1 MRNLSTYAVEV
12 EISPPPP
19 RRWRG
24 QRDYIALDFKE
35 SESDMNILFIS
46 PEVFPFAKTGGLADV
61 AGALPE
67 AIAKKDHKASVI
79 MPYYG
84 LVKKNGF
91 KPALFKKNI
100 PLRINNREE
109 FFSLLLLKHNGVD
122 AYFIEKNEYYDREF
136 LYGTPQGDYQDNAFR
151 FGFYAKAI
159 LASLPYIG
167 RQDVLHCN
175 DWQSGLAP
183 LYIRAHHKND
193 PMLNGTKILFTIH
206 NMAYQ
211 GLFIKDVAPYLDIP
225 WNLFTQAGVEFW
237 DKLSFMKAGIVFSDA
252 ISTVSKGY
260 SKEILTPEF
269 GCGLDGLLK
278 TREKDLH
285 GIVNGV
291 DYSVWNPATDKFI
304 AKKFDA
310 NDLNGKAEC
319 KKDLAGSF
327 GIAYNAKRPLI
338 AMITRLAEQ
347 KGIDLVVNIM
357 KDIVRDSDFVI
368 LGFGD
373 EKYNKIF
380 KDLVKKYKGKVGV
393 SITFDNALSHKI
405 EAGADMFLMPSRYEP
420 CGLNQM
426 YSLKYAT
433 VPVVRAVG
441 GLDDTIQHF
450 NPSAK
455 KGNGFK
461 FKDATNGALL
471 GAIKDGVATFKNKKL
486 WDALL
491 KNCVACDY
499 SWESSAEQ
507 YLKLYKN
514 L

>member
-1 MRNLSTYAVEV
+1 
-12 EISPPPP
+12 
-19 RRWRG
+19 
-24 QRDYIALDFKE
+24 
-35 SESDMNILFIS
+35 MNILFIS

-61 AGALPE
+61 VGALPE
-67 AIAKKDHKASVI
+67 AIAKKGHKASTI
-79 MPYYG
+79 LPYYQ

-91 KPALFKKNI
+91 KPVPFKKNI
-100 PLRINNREE
+100 SVRINNREE
-109 FFSLLLLKHNGVD
+109 LFNLLLLKHNGVD
-122 AYFIEKNEYYDREF
+122 VYFIEKNEYYDREF
-136 LYGTPQGDYQDNAFR
+136 LYGTPQSDYQDNAFR

-159 LASLPYIG
+159 LASIPYIG
-167 RQDVLHCN
+167 KQDIFHCN
-175 DWQSGLAP
+175 DWQSGLVP
-183 LYIRAHHKND
+183 LYIKTHHKDD
-193 PMLNGTKILFTIH
+193 PMFNKVKILFTIH

-211 GLFIKDVAPYLDIP
+211 GLFVKDVIPYLDIS
-225 WNLFTQAGVEFW
+225 WDLFVPSGVEFW
-237 DKLSFMKAGIVFSDA
+237 DKLSFMKAGMVFSDA

-269 GCGLDGLLK
+269 GCGLDGLL
-278 TREKDLH
+278 REKEKNLY
-285 GIVNGV
+285 GIINGV
-291 DYSVWNPATDKFI
+291 DYSVWSPDVDKFI
-304 AKKFDA
+304 AEKYDK
-310 NDLNGKAEC
+310 NDLSGKAAC
-319 KKDLAGSF
+319 KKDLAGVF
-327 GIAYNAKRPLI
+327 EIKYNAKRPLI

-357 KDIVRDSDFVI
+357 KDILKESDFVI

-373 EKYNKIF
+373 EKYNNIF
-380 KDLVKKYKGKVGV
+380 QDLTKKHKGKVGV
-393 SITFDNALSHKI
+393 SIKFDNALSHKI

-441 GLDDTIQHF
+441 GLDDTIQNF
-450 NPSAK
+450 NPATK

-461 FKDATNGALL
+461 FKDATNEAFL
-471 GAIKDGVATFKNKKL
+471 GSIKDAIATFRNKKL
-486 WDALL
+486 WDTLL
-491 KNCVACDY
+491 KNCVSCDY

>member
-1 MRNLSTYAVEV
+1 
-12 EISPPPP
+12 
-19 RRWRG
+19 
-24 QRDYIALDFKE
+24 
-35 SESDMNILFIS
+35 MNILFIS

-61 AGALPE
+61 AGSLPE
-67 AIAKKDHKASVI
+67 AIAKKGHKASTI
-79 MPYYG
+79 LPYYQ
-84 LVKKNGF
+84 LVRKNGF
-91 KPALFKKNI
+91 KPVVFKKNI

-109 FFSLLLLKHNGVD
+109 SFNLLLLKHNGVD
-122 AYFIEKNEYYDREF
+122 VYFIEKNEYYDREF

-159 LASLPYIG
+159 LASIPYIG
-167 RQDVLHCN
+167 RQDVFHCN
-175 DWQSGLAP
+175 DWQSGLVP
-183 LYIRAHHKND
+183 LYIKTHHKDD
-193 PMLNGTKILFTIH
+193 PLFNNVKILFTIH

-211 GLFIKDVAPYLDIP
+211 GLFVKDVAPYLDIS
-225 WNLFTQAGVEFW
+225 WDLFNQDGVEFW

-278 TREKDLH
+278 SKEKDLY

-291 DYSVWNPATDKFI
+291 DYSVWNPALDQFI
-304 AKKFDA
+304 AKKF
-310 NDLNGKAEC
+310 NESDLKGKIEC
-319 KKDLAGSF
+319 KKDLAESF
-327 GIAYNAKRPLI
+327 EIKYNAKRPII

-357 KDIVRDSDFVI
+357 KNILKDSDFVI
-368 LGFGD
+368 LGFGE
-373 EKYNKIF
+373 EKYNNIF
-380 KDLVKKYKGKVGV
+380 KDLAKKYKGKVGV
-393 SITFDNALSHKI
+393 SIKFDNALSHKM
-405 EAGADMFLMPSRYEP
+405 EAGSDMFLMPSRYEP

-441 GLDDTIQHF
+441 GLDDTIHNF
-450 NPSAK
+450 NPATK

-461 FKDATNGALL
+461 FKDATNEAFL
-471 GAIKDGVATFKNKKL
+471 GAIKEAVATFKDKKL
-486 WDALL
+486 WDKLL
-491 KNCVACDY
+491 KNCVSCDF

-507 YLKLYKN
+507 YIKLYKN
-514 L
+514 LS

>member
-1 MRNLSTYAVEV
+1 
-12 EISPPPP
+12 
-19 RRWRG
+19 
-24 QRDYIALDFKE
+24 
-35 SESDMNILFIS
+35 MNILFIS

-61 AGALPE
+61 AGSLPE
-67 AIAKKDHKASVI
+67 AVAKKGHKASTI
-79 MPYYG
+79 LPYYQ
-84 LVKKNGF
+84 LVRKNGF
-91 KPALFKKNI
+91 KPVVFKKNI

-109 FFSLLLLKHNGVD
+109 SFNLLLLKHNGVD
-122 AYFIEKNEYYDREF
+122 VYFIEKNEYYDREF

-159 LASLPYIG
+159 LASIPYIG
-167 RQDVLHCN
+167 RQDVFHCN
-175 DWQSGLAP
+175 DWQSGLVP
-183 LYIRAHHKND
+183 LYIKAHHKDD
-193 PMLNGTKILFTIH
+193 PLFSNVKILFTIH

-211 GLFIKDVAPYLDIP
+211 GLFVKDVVPYLDIS
-225 WNLFTQAGVEFW
+225 WDLFNQDGVEFW
-237 DKLSFMKAGIVFSDA
+237 DKLSFMKAGMVFSDA

-278 TREKDLH
+278 SREKDLY

-291 DYSVWNPATDKFI
+291 DYSIWNPAVDQFI
-304 AKKFDA
+304 AKKF
-310 NDLNGKAEC
+310 NEKDLKGKIEC
-319 KKDLAGSF
+319 KKDLAESF
-327 GIAYNAKRPLI
+327 EIKYNAKRPII

-357 KDIVRDSDFVI
+357 KDLLKDSDFVI
-368 LGFGD
+368 LGFGE

-380 KDLVKKYKGKVGV
+380 QEMAKKYKGKVGV
-393 SITFDNALSHKI
+393 SIKFDNALSHKM
-405 EAGADMFLMPSRYEP
+405 EAGSDMFLMPSRYEP

-441 GLDDTIQHF
+441 GLDDTIHNF
-450 NPSAK
+450 NPATK

-461 FKDATNGALL
+461 FKDATNKAFL
-471 GAIKDGVATFKNKKL
+471 GAIKKAVAAFKDKKL
-486 WDALL
+486 WDELL
-491 KNCVACDY
+491 KNCVSCDF

>member
-1 MRNLSTYAVEV
+1 M
-12 EISPPPP
+12 
-19 RRWRG
+19 
-24 QRDYIALDFKE
+24 K
-35 SESDMNILFIS
+35 MNILFIS

-61 AGALPE
+61 VGALPE
-67 AIAKKDHKASVI
+67 AIAKKGHKASTI
-79 MPYYG
+79 MPLYQ

-91 KPALFKKNI
+91 KPVMFKKNI
-100 PLRINNREE
+100 SLRINNREE
-109 FFSLLLLKHNGVD
+109 FFNLLLLKHNGVD
-122 AYFIEKNEYYDREF
+122 VYFIEKNEYYDREF

-151 FGFYAKAI
+151 FGFYAMAI
-159 LASLPYIG
+159 LASIPYIG
-167 RQDVLHCN
+167 RQDVFHCN
-175 DWQSGLAP
+175 DWQSGLVP
-183 LYIRAHHKND
+183 LYIKAHHKDD
-193 PMLNGTKILFTIH
+193 PLFNNVKVLFTIH

-211 GLFIKDVAPYLDIP
+211 GLFIKDVVPYLDIS
-225 WNLFTQAGVEFW
+225 WDLFNQAGVEFW

-260 SKEILTPEF
+260 SKEILISEF

-278 TREKDLH
+278 SREKDLY

-291 DYSVWNPATDKFI
+291 DYSVWNPAVDQFI
-304 AKKFDA
+304 AKKF
-310 NDLNGKAEC
+310 NEKDLKGKIEC
-319 KKDLAGSF
+319 KKDLAKSF
-327 GIAYNAKRPLI
+327 EIKYNANRPII

-357 KDIVRDSDFVI
+357 KDILKDSDFVI

-373 EKYNKIF
+373 EKYNNIF
-380 KDLVKKYKGKVGV
+380 KDLAKKYKGKVGV
-393 SITFDNALSHKI
+393 SIKFDNALSHKM

-441 GLDDTIQHF
+441 GLDDTIQNF
-450 NPSAK
+450 NSSTK

-461 FKDATNGALL
+461 FKDATNEALL
-471 GAIKDGVATFKNKKL
+471 GAIKEAVAVFKSKKL
-486 WDALL
+486 WDELL
-491 KNCVACDY
+491 KNCVACDF

>member
-1 MRNLSTYAVEV
+1 
-12 EISPPPP
+12 
-19 RRWRG
+19 
-24 QRDYIALDFKE
+24 
-35 SESDMNILFIS
+35 MNILLIS

-67 AIAKKDHKASVI
+67 ALAKKGHKVSVAL
-79 MPYYG
+79 PYYQ

-91 KPALFKKNI
+91 KPVLFKKNI
-100 PLRINNREE
+100 SLRINNREE
-109 FFSLLLLKHNGVD
+109 LFNLLLLKHNGVD
-122 AYFIEKNEYYDREF
+122 IYFIEKNEYYDREF

-151 FGFYAKAI
+151 FAFYAKAI
-159 LASLPYIG
+159 LASIKDIG
-167 RQDVLHCN
+167 KQDIYHCN
-175 DWQSGLAP
+175 DWQSGLIP
-183 LYIRAHHKND
+183 LYIKTHYKGD
-193 PMLNGTKILFTIH
+193 PMFNNVKVLFTIH

-211 GLFIKDVAPYLDIP
+211 GLFVKDVVPYLDIS
-225 WNLFTQAGVEFW
+225 WDLFTPFGVEFW
-237 DKLSFMKAGIVFSDA
+237 DKLSFMKAGIIFSDA

-260 SKEILTPEF
+260 SKEILSSEF

-278 TREKDLH
+278 SREKDLY
-285 GIVNGV
+285 GITNGV
-291 DYSVWNPATDKFI
+291 DYSLRNPAIDKFI
-304 AKKFDA
+304 ARKYDER
-310 NDLNGKAEC
+310 DLSGKAEC
-319 KKDLAGSF
+319 KKDLAKAF
-327 GIAYNAKRPLI
+327 KIKYNARRPLI

-357 KDIVRDSDFVI
+357 KDILKEADFVI

-373 EKYNKIF
+373 EKYNNIF
-380 KDLVKKYKGKVGV
+380 KGLAKKYKGRVGV
-393 SITFDNALSHKI
+393 SVKFDNALSHKI

-441 GLDDTIQHF
+441 GLDDTIQNF
-450 NPSAK
+450 NAATK

-461 FKDATNGALL
+461 FKDATNGALS
-471 GAIKDGVATFKNKKL
+471 GAIKDAVTVFKNKKL
-486 WDALL
+486 WGGLL
-491 KNCVACDY
+491 KNCVACGY

>member
-1 MRNLSTYAVEV
+1 ML
-12 EISPPPP
+12 
-19 RRWRG
+19 
-24 QRDYIALDFKE
+24 
-35 SESDMNILFIS
+35 MNILFIS

-61 AGALPE
+61 AGSLPE
-67 AIAKKDHKASVI
+67 AIAKKGHKASTI
-79 MPYYG
+79 LPYYQ
-84 LVKKNGF
+84 LVRKNGF
-91 KPALFKKNI
+91 KPVVFKKNI
-100 PLRINNREE
+100 SLRINNREE
-109 FFSLLLLKHNGVD
+109 SFNLLLLKHNGVD
-122 AYFIEKNEYYDREF
+122 VYFIEKNEYYDREF

-159 LASLPYIG
+159 LASIPYIG
-167 RQDVLHCN
+167 RQDVFHCN
-175 DWQSGLAP
+175 DWQSGLVP
-183 LYIRAHHKND
+183 LYIKTHHKDD
-193 PMLNGTKILFTIH
+193 PLFSNVKVLFTIH

-211 GLFIKDVAPYLDIP
+211 GLFVKDVMPYLDIS
-225 WNLFTQAGVEFW
+225 WDLFNQDGVEFW
-237 DKLSFMKAGIVFSDA
+237 DKLSFMKTGMVFSDA

-278 TREKDLH
+278 SKEKDLY

-291 DYSVWNPATDKFI
+291 DYSVWNPAVDQFI
-304 AKKFDA
+304 AKKF
-310 NDLNGKAEC
+310 NESDLKGKIEC
-319 KKDLAGSF
+319 KKDLAESF
-327 GIAYNAKRPLI
+327 EIKYNAKRPII

-357 KDIVRDSDFVI
+357 KDILKDSDFVI

-373 EKYNKIF
+373 EKYNNIF
-380 KDLVKKYKGKVGV
+380 KDLAKKYKGKVGV
-393 SITFDNALSHKI
+393 SIKFDNALSHKM
-405 EAGADMFLMPSRYEP
+405 EAGSDMFLMPSRYEP

-441 GLDDTIQHF
+441 GLDDTIHNF
-450 NPSAK
+450 NPATK

-461 FKDATNGALL
+461 FKDATNKAFL
-471 GAIKDGVATFKNKKL
+471 GAIKEAVATFKDKKL
-486 WDALL
+486 WDELL
-491 KNCVACDY
+491 KNCANCDF

>member
-1 MRNLSTYAVEV
+1 M
-12 EISPPPP
+12 
-19 RRWRG
+19 
-24 QRDYIALDFKE
+24 K
-35 SESDMNILFIS
+35 MNILFIS

-61 AGALPE
+61 VGALPE
-67 AIAKKDHKASVI
+67 AIAKKGHKASTI
-79 MPYYG
+79 MPLYQ

-91 KPALFKKNI
+91 KPVMFKKNI
-100 PLRINNREE
+100 SLRINNREE
-109 FFSLLLLKHNGVD
+109 FFNLLLLKHNGVD
-122 AYFIEKNEYYDREF
+122 VYFIEKNEYYDREF

-159 LASLPYIG
+159 LASIPYIG
-167 RQDVLHCN
+167 RQDVFHCN
-175 DWQSGLAP
+175 DWQSGLVP
-183 LYIRAHHKND
+183 LYIKAHHKDD
-193 PMLNGTKILFTIH
+193 PLFNNVKVLFTIH

-211 GLFIKDVAPYLDIP
+211 GLFIKDVVPYLDIS
-225 WNLFTQAGVEFW
+225 WDLFNQAGVEFW

-260 SKEILTPEF
+260 SKEILISEF

-278 TREKDLH
+278 SREKDLY

-291 DYSVWNPATDKFI
+291 DYSVWNPAVDQFI
-304 AKKFDA
+304 AKKF
-310 NDLNGKAEC
+310 NEKDLKGKIEC
-319 KKDLAGSF
+319 KKDLAKSF
-327 GIAYNAKRPLI
+327 EIKYNANRPII

-357 KDIVRDSDFVI
+357 KDILKDSDFVI

-373 EKYNKIF
+373 EKYNNIF
-380 KDLVKKYKGKVGV
+380 KDLAKKYKGKVGV
-393 SITFDNALSHKI
+393 SIKFDNALSHKM

-441 GLDDTIQHF
+441 GLDDTIQNF
-450 NPSAK
+450 NSSTK

-461 FKDATNGALL
+461 FKDATNEALL
-471 GAIKDGVATFKNKKL
+471 GAIKEAVAVFKSKKL
-486 WDALL
+486 WDELL
-491 KNCVACDY
+491 KNCVACDF